1 MLSVE
6 NVVFVDAALGK
17 VAESA
22 GVSLLR
28 SAGGGWGAVVR
39 VFGCVPVLVE
49 LGLCFRLVG
58 GVRLM
63 VPVVSRRFSGRLKR
77 LAVGC

>member
-28 SAGGGWGAVVR
+28 SLGEEWSASVR
-39 VFGCVPVLVE
+39 VIGCVPVLVD

-63 VPVVSRRFSGRLKR
+63 VSVVSRRFSGRWKR
-77 LAVGC
+77 LVVGC

>member
-6 NVVFVDAALGK
+6 CVVFVDAALGM

-28 SAGGGWGAVVR
+28 STEGEWGVVVR
-39 VFGCVPVLVE
+39 VCGCAPVPVE
-49 LGLCFRLVG
+49 LGLCFRLVD
-58 GVRLM
+58 GVMLM
-63 VPVVSRRFSGRLKR
+63 VSVVSRRFSGRLKR